1 MPKKAVLMVYLFLFQ
16 LSFAAIAASVDLT
29 GTWETKYSFGP
40 IEQSTTA
47 NIQQAKDNL
56 VGSYTVESSTR
67 SGGSGIIFGTVEGDE
82 VLANFLSVEGSL
94 MKIALADLRIEDENT
109 LKGSYH
115 YVDTQNQVITGDFE
129 ATRV

>member
-16 LSFAAIAASVDLT
+16 ISFAAIAASVDLT

-47 NIQQAKDNL
+47 NIQQVKDNL
-56 VGSYTVESSTR
+56 VGSYTVNPSSG
-67 SGGSGIIFGTVEGDE
+67 SEGSGIIFGTVDGDE
-82 VLANFLSVEGSL
+82 ILANFLSVEGSL
-94 MKIALADLRIEDENT
+94 MKIALADLRIEDENS

>member
-47 NIQQAKDNL
+47 NIQQVKDNL

-94 MKIALADLRIEDENT
+94 MKIALADL
-109 LKGSYH
+109 
-115 YVDTQNQVITGDFE
+115 
-129 ATRV
+129 